1 MTRSFDS
8 IIVGGDPDGLVAAIA
23 LAERG
28 SKVLLVDA
36 NAELGGAFREIE
48 FAPGFRAAPLAAD
61 AGYLSPEVMR
71 MIGVMPAAAA
81 PSDPALVSL
90 ADHAPLLLRSTI
102 AETAEGLKDFS
113 ANDAQQWP
121 IFAERMAALARF
133 LAELYRAPPPRID
146 ADTASEFLG
155 LASLARSY
163 RGLGRSGMVDLLRTL
178 PMALADMLD
187 DTFESDRLKGALAA
201 LGVMDVCQ
209 GPFGGGTTFTFLHRH
224 VGAQPGV
231 FSERA
236 RWHDGGTT
244 LVSILA
250 RRVQALGITV
260 ETGAI
265 VQQVLVREGRVA
277 GIQLASGEEIAA
289 RTVISSLDPYRSLLE
304 LLDPVHLDPET
315 IHAVRN
321 IRFRG
326 VATKILLAL
335 DALPTIPGTSA
346 PFTGAVLIAPGVR
359 YVERAYD
366 ATKYGRCSEEP
377 VIEVRFP
384 SVTQPGLAPAG
395 RHVAVVHVQCT
406 PYRLRDE
413 DARESVADGAI
424 AILDRHIPGFT
435 ACVRDEVALGP
446 AELEAQFGVREGA
459 VSQGEMML
467 DQILFMRPVPGLA
480 RYATPIRGYFLCG
493 AGTHPGA
500 GITGVSGLLASRAAL
515 SA

>member
-1 MTRSFDS
+1 
-8 IIVGGDPDGLVAAIA
+8 
-23 LAERG
+23 
-28 SKVLLVDA
+28 
-36 NAELGGAFREIE
+36 
-48 FAPGFRAAPLAAD
+48 
-61 AGYLSPEVMR
+61 
-71 MIGVMPAAAA
+71 
-81 PSDPALVSL
+81 
-90 ADHAPLLLRSTI
+90 
-102 AETAEGLKDFS
+102 
-113 ANDAQQWP
+113 
-121 IFAERMAALARF
+121 
-133 LAELYRAPPPRID
+133 
-146 ADTASEFLG
+146 
-155 LASLARSY
+155 
-163 RGLGRSGMVDLLRTL
+163 MVDLLRTL
-178 PMALADMLD
+178 PMALGDLLD
-187 DTFESDRLKGALAA
+187 DTFDSDRLKGVLAA
-201 LGVMDVCQ
+201 LGAMDVCQ
-209 GPFGGGTTFTFLHRH
+209 GPAAGGTAFTFLHRH

-231 FSERA
+231 FSERL
-236 RWHDGGTT
+236 RWNDGAGT

-250 RRVQALGITV
+250 RRAQALGVTV
-260 ETGAI
+260 ETGTI
-265 VQQVLVREGRVA
+265 TRQVLVRDGRATGVA
-277 GIQLASGEEIAA
+277 LASGEEISASK
-289 RTVISSLDPYRSLLE
+289 VISSLDPYSSLLGI
-304 LLDPVHLDPET
+304 LDPIHLDPET

-335 DALPTIPGTSA
+335 DALPTIPGTTA

-366 ATKYGRCSEEP
+366 ATKYGRCSDEP

-413 DARESVADGAI
+413 DARESVADRAI
-424 AILDRHIPGFT
+424 AMLDRHIPGFT

-446 AELEAQFGVREGA
+446 AELEAQFGIREGA

-493 AGTHPGA
+493 AGTHPGM
-500 GITGVSGLLASRAAL
+500 GITGASGLMASRAAL